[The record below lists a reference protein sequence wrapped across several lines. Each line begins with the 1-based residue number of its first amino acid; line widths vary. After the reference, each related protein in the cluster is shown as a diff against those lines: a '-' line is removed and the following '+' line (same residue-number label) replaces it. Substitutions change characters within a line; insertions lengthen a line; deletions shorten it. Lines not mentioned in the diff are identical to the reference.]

1 MHTEHQTTL
10 RQEHIIYD
18 LHVAIPDLVLIE
30 LQLQF
35 DHGFFA
41 PLCSYAAA
49 FAFALGFAFGLGFAS
64 RLAEAILS
72 YTHPHVVR
80 NDERIVRMLQ
90 AET

>member
-1 MHTEHQTTL
+1 MATL
-10 RQEHIIYD
+10 
-18 LHVAIPDLVLIE
+18 DLVLIE
-30 LQLQF
+30 LQF

-41 PLCSYAAA
+41 PLCPYAAA

-72 YTHPHVVR
+72 YTHPHVLR

-90 AET
+90 AESETCDIESTERQVSGSVPL

>member
-1 MHTEHQTTL
+1 M
-10 RQEHIIYD
+10 
-18 LHVAIPDLVLIE
+18 AILDLVLIE
-30 LQLQF
+30 LQF

-72 YTHPHVVR
+72 YTHPHVLR

-90 AET
+90 AESETCDIESTERQVSGSVPL